1 MTTHPFCGPSVVCR
15 AGNMVCGMLRGP
27 SEEAGV
33 EVVGEPVRA
42 DEALNGE

>member
-1 MTTHPFCGPSVVCR
+1 MTTPPFYGPSLVRR

-33 EVVGEPVRA
+33 EVVGELVRA
-42 DEALNGE
+42 DEALSGE